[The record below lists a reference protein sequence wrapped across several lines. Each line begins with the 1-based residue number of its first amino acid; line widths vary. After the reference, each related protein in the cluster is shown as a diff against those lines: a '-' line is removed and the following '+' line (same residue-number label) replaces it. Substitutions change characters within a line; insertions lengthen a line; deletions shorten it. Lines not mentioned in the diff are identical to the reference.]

1 MGGLHRQIENFG
13 GGLELRPIPQ
23 LPLDSRNERSDGL
36 IARVDDEMGAI
47 AVEGIPDVM
56 QFFQFRQWIGGAQ
69 QGTIAVVASSHVEL
83 ARRSTKIDHRSR
95 FMQCSAILWI
105 DDRTSARG
113 KHDVGL
119 PHEVLHD

>member
-1 MGGLHRQIENFG
+1 MCGLHRLIENFG

-23 LPLDSRNERSDGL
+23 LPLDSRNQRSEGL

-47 AVEGIPDVM
+47 AVEGIPDMM

-69 QGTIAVVASSHVEL
+69 KGAIAVVASSEVEL
-83 ARRSTKIDHRSR
+83 ARRSTQIDNRSG
-95 FMQCSAILWI
+95 FMQCRAILWI

-113 KHDVGL
+113 EHDVGL
-119 PHEVLHD
+119 PNEVLHD